1 MFVNQV
7 SGTQSDRHALRFETD
22 LEISQ
27 QTEWTLF
34 SLFIQAPLAEGL
46 PVIRTLLTTRKVNH
60 PFYDPPEVLLSLIST
75 PGLTPTPP
83 LAISPPH
90 LQRNPFSR
98 RTRARRRGVRPEP
111 NFEDLWPNLLFNR
124 G

>member
-34 SLFIQAPLAEGL
+34 SLFIQAP
-46 PVIRTLLTTRKVNH
+46 RTFGRGPASDENSSNDSKGQSS
-60 PFYDPPEVLLSLIST
+60 VL
-75 PGLTPTPP
+75 
-83 LAISPPH
+83 
-90 LQRNPFSR
+90 
-98 RTRARRRGVRPEP
+98 
-111 NFEDLWPNLLFNR
+111 
-124 G
+124 